1 MKNYMN
7 QKPIHNMT
15 MEEIAEIGEAF
26 ADYPYKNGERGLKD
40 ILGGRD
46 KTARYINAFMQAAL
60 KAGWIYPA
68 GEGREAFIAVRT
80 SDQRVPAMTMLG
92 FLCSVIRILGFR
104 GAFRLMKQ
112 LNREG
117 PSLEEKLKKER
128 RPFLK
133 VEMLCVRKRYQGQ
146 GYMRKAMETVFSMA
160 EEMGL
165 PCILDTDAQGK
176 MERYCHLGMTLAGK
190 RKIDERTF
198 LYDLIR
204 EP

>member
-1 MKNYMN
+1 
-7 QKPIHNMT
+7 MT
-15 MEEIAEIGEAF
+15 LEEITEIGEAF
-26 ADYPYKNGERGLKD
+26 ADYPYKKGERGLKD

-60 KAGWIYPA
+60 KAGWIYPV

-80 SDQRVPAMTMLG
+80 SDQRVPAMTMLS

-104 GAFRLMKQ
+104 GAFRLMRQ

-117 PSLEEKLKKER
+117 PSLEEKLKRER

-146 GYMRKAMETVFSMA
+146 GYMRKAIETAFSMA
-160 EEMGL
+160 EEMGCL
-165 PCILDTDAQGK
+165 LYTSFRGSHSRHRRRTHPQNGGCEKASVRGLQ
-176 MERYCHLGMTLAGK
+176 AG
-190 RKIDERTF
+190 RSG
-198 LYDLIR
+198 L
-204 EP
+204 

>member
-1 MKNYMN
+1 MN
-7 QKPIHNMT
+7 QNPIHNMT

-26 ADYPYKNGERGLKD
+26 ADYPYKNGECGLKD
-40 ILGGRD
+40 ILGGRG

-60 KAGWIYPA
+60 KAGWIYPV

-80 SDQRVPAMTMLG
+80 SDQRVPAMTMLS

-104 GAFRLMKQ
+104 GAFQLMKQ

-117 PSLEEKLKKER
+117 PSLEEKLKRER

-146 GYMRKAMETVFSMA
+146 GYMRKAMETAFSMA
-160 EEMGL
+160 EEMGM
-165 PCILDTDAQGK
+165 PCILDTDAQEK

-190 RKIDERTF
+190 RKIDDRTC
-198 LYDLIR
+198 LYDLIWT
-204 EP
+204 P

>member
-1 MKNYMN
+1 MN

-40 ILGGRD
+40 VLGGRD

-80 SDQRVPAMTMLG
+80 SDQRIPVMTMLG
-92 FLCSVIRILGFR
+92 FLCSIIRILGFR

-146 GYMRKAMETVFSMA
+146 GYMRKAMETAFSMA
-160 EEMGL
+160 EEMRL
-165 PCILDTDAQGK
+165 PCILDTDAQEK

-190 RKIDERTF
+190 RKIDEQTF

>member
-1 MKNYMN
+1 MN

-40 ILGGRD
+40 ILGGKD

-117 PSLEEKLKKER
+117 PSLEENLKKER

-146 GYMRKAMETVFSMA
+146 GYMRKAMETAFSMA

-165 PCILDTDAQGK
+165 PCILDMDAQEK

>member
-1 MKNYMN
+1 MN
-7 QKPIHNMT
+7 QNPIHNMT

-26 ADYPYKNGERGLKD
+26 ADYPYKNGECGLKD
-40 ILGGRD
+40 ILGGRG

-60 KAGWIYPA
+60 KAGWIYPV

-80 SDQRVPAMTMLG
+80 SDQRVPAMTMLS

-104 GAFRLMKQ
+104 GAFQLMKQ

-117 PSLEEKLKKER
+117 PSLEEKLKRER

-146 GYMRKAMETVFSMA
+146 GYMRKAMETAFSMA
-160 EEMGL
+160 EEMGM
-165 PCILDTDAQGK
+165 PCILDTDAQEK

-190 RKIDERTF
+190 RKVDDRTC
-198 LYDLIR
+198 LYDLIWT
-204 EP
+204 P

>member
-1 MKNYMN
+1 
-7 QKPIHNMT
+7 MT
-15 MEEIAEIGEAF
+15 LEEITEIGEAF
-26 ADYPYKNGERGLKD
+26 ADYPYKKGERGLKD

-60 KAGWIYPA
+60 KAGWIYPV

-80 SDQRVPAMTMLG
+80 SDQRVPAMTMLS

-117 PSLEEKLKKER
+117 PSLEEKLKRER

-146 GYMRKAMETVFSMA
+146 GYMRKAIETAFSMA
-160 EEMGL
+160 EEMGM
-165 PCILDTDAQGK
+165 PCILDTDAQEK
-176 MERYCHLGMTLAGK
+176 MERYCHLAMSCPSCMARWTVSSV
-190 RKIDERTF
+190 
-198 LYDLIR
+198 
-204 EP
+204 

>member
-1 MKNYMN
+1 MN

-40 ILGGRD
+40 ILGGKD
-46 KTARYINAFMQAAL
+46 KTARYINAVMQAAL
-60 KAGWIYPA
+60 KAGGIYPE

-117 PSLEEKLKKER
+117 PSLEENLKKER

-146 GYMRKAMETVFSMA
+146 GYMRKAMETAFSMA

-165 PCILDTDAQGK
+165 PCILDTDAQEK

>member
-1 MKNYMN
+1 MDR
-7 QKPIHNMT
+7 KPIHDMT
-15 MEEIAEIGEAF
+15 AEEIAEITEAF
-26 ADYPYKNGERGLKD
+26 TDYPYKTGERGLKD
-40 ILGGRD
+40 CLGGRG
-46 KTARYINAFMQAAL
+46 KTARYTNAFIRAAL
-60 KAGWIYPA
+60 KAGWIYPV

-80 SDQRVPAMTMLG
+80 SDQRVPAMTMLS

-117 PSLEEKLKKER
+117 LSLEEKLKGER

-146 GYMRKAMETVFSMA
+146 GYMRKAIETAFSMA
-160 EEMGL
+160 EEMGM
-165 PCILDTDAQGK
+165 PCILDTDAQEK

-190 RKIDERTF
+190 RRIDEQTF